1 MGAHVFHDMGTQHAR
16 SCCCLAP
23 CCHGTVSC
31 SLLASPGQ
39 GPRKLRQAT
48 RASAR
53 RHLHSEQHVRRRRV
67 ARGPR
72 DVRRLQPR
80 GLRPQPHAAL
90 RQQRVRLHGLP
101 HHGLHL
107 PHQRLPERP
116 RLHPG
121 APLLLSTRGGHR
133 AAGSASA
140 SSGLQAQASARR
152 NQPDACQ
159 PPPTPLPAAR
169 GCRGA
174 SLHDRRARLQP
185 QAPHTLPMTLRPLA
199 ATMHLPP
206 ANK

>member
-121 APLLLSTRGGHR
+121 APLLLSPRGGHR

-140 SSGLQAQASARR
+140 SSGLQAQPLQAEISLMPVNRHPLLYQ
-152 NQPDACQ
+152 QPGVPWGQ
-159 PPPTPLPAAR
+159 
-169 GCRGA
+169 
-174 SLHDRRARLQP
+174 
-185 QAPHTLPMTLRPLA
+185 LA
-199 ATMHLPP
+199 
-206 ANK
+206 